1 MALERNNRG
10 KELLLK
16 GLPIAPGLV
25 IGKALVW
32 KHKKIK
38 PNRRILPPEERAK
51 ELEHFHR
58 TKDLMLGE
66 LEKLKKNLPP
76 RITRFV
82 DFQIAVLKDSEF
94 IKDVEYLI
102 KEKGRTAEYA
112 VYEAIE
118 DRINELLK
126 SEIEYY
132 RDRAKELETLYYDFV
147 SYLRNEEKRKV
158 IGSEVVIFADDITI
172 EESIRIVNSDVKAVV
187 LQEGGKTSH
196 AAIILRDYRIPA
208 VFGVGD
214 FSDKVTNG
222 DVVIINGWKGEVII
236 NPSKP
241 TLERF
246 KELVAKYTEEA
257 KGLIEIKDLPTITT
271 DGRGI
276 TLMANIDL
284 PEEITLV
291 LEEGAHGI
299 GLFRTELLFYEY
311 GDDEEKQEEIYR
323 EICSKVYP
331 FPCIIRAFD
340 LGGDKVIKGYR
351 EKNPFLGLRGIRLL
365 LEEEERFRKQ
375 IRAVLKANEEGNI
388 KFMIP
393 MVTTLWEV
401 KRSRAIFHEEA
412 EKLNKTRSVEVK
424 LPDFGIMVEVPSVAL
439 TIKAFA
445 EYIDFVSIGT
455 NDLTQYTLAVDRRNT
470 RVSYLFHHTHP
481 AVLKLI
487 KMVVQAGREYSFRV
501 GVCGEISSDP
511 VGIVLLLGLGIT
523 ELSLTPS
530 LVLQTKKL
538 IRRIAIEDVE
548 KLAEKALNLADG
560 EEVTRMIMDYIREKA
575 PDIVEKYGPL

>member
-1 MALERNNRG
+1 MEKN
-10 KELLLK
+10 KEILLK

-32 KHKKIK
+32 KHKRIRPNKKILSPEK
-38 PNRRILPPEERAK
+38 RPEE
-51 ELEHFHR
+51 LENFHKTR
-58 TKDLMLGE
+58 DLMLRD
-66 LEKLKKNLPP
+66 LEKVKKNLPP
-76 RITRFV
+76 RITRFI
-82 DFQIAVLKDSEF
+82 DFQIAVLNDGEF
-94 IKDVEYLI
+94 LKDVEYLI

-118 DRINELLK
+118 DRMDELVK
-126 SEIEYY
+126 SGIEYY
-132 RDRAKELETLYYDFV
+132 RDRAKELETLYFDFV
-147 SYLRNEEKRKV
+147 SYLRNEEKREV

-214 FSDKVTNG
+214 FEEKVDDG
-222 DVVIINGWKGEVII
+222 DEVIINGWKGEVII
-236 NPSKP
+236 NPSKA

-246 KELVAKYTEEA
+246 KELVEKYKEEA
-257 KGLIEIKDLPTITT
+257 KGLIEIKDLPTVTT

-284 PEEITLV
+284 PEEISLV

-311 GDDEEKQEEIYR
+311 GDDEKEQEEIYR
-323 EICSKVYP
+323 DICGQIYP

-375 IRAVLKANEEGNI
+375 IRAILRANVRENV

-401 KRSRAIFHEEA
+401 KRSRAIFLEEA
-412 EKLNKTRSVEVK
+412 EKLSKTEK
-424 LPDFGIMVEVPSVAL
+424 INLPDFGIMVEVPSVAL
-439 TIKAFA
+439 TINNIA

-470 RVSYLFHHTHP
+470 KVSYLFHHTHP

-487 KMVVQAGREYSFRV
+487 KTVVEAGRKHSFRV

-511 VGIVLLLGLGIT
+511 VGIVLLLGLGVG

-530 LVLQTKKL
+530 LILQTKKL
-538 IRRIAIEDVE
+538 IRRVSMEEVE
-548 KLAEKALNLADG
+548 ELAEKAISLADG
-560 EEVTRMIMDYIREKA
+560 DEVTQMVMGYLKEKA
-575 PDIVEKYGPL
+575 PDIVEKYGHF

>member
-1 MALERNNRG
+1 LEKNR
-10 KELLLK
+10 ELLLK

-25 IGKALVW
+25 IGKSLVW
-32 KHKKIK
+32 KHKKIQ
-38 PNRRILPPEERAK
+38 PDGRIVPENERDR
-51 ELEHFHR
+51 ELANFHR
-58 TKDLMLGE
+58 TREVMLRD
-66 LEKLKKNLPP
+66 LKKVKRNLPS
-76 RITRFV
+76 RITRFI
-82 DFQIAVLKDSEF
+82 DFQVAILGDREF

-112 VYEAIE
+112 VFQAIE
-118 DRINELLK
+118 DRMDELLK
-126 SEIEYY
+126 SGIEYY
-132 RDRAKELETLYYDFV
+132 RDRAKELETLYFDFV
-147 SYLRNEEKRKV
+147 SYLRDEDKREV
-158 IGSEVVIFADDITI
+158 IGEDVVLFADDVTI
-172 EESIRIVNSDVKAVV
+172 EESIRIVNSNVKAVV

-196 AAIILRDYRIPA
+196 AAIILRDYKIPA

-214 FSDKVTNG
+214 FTDKVKNG
-222 DVVIINGWKGEVII
+222 DTVIINGWKGEVII
-236 NPSKP
+236 NPRKT

-246 KELVAKYTEEA
+246 QKLVERYREEARGLFEIKEL
-257 KGLIEIKDLPTITT
+257 PTATT

-284 PEEITLV
+284 PEEIDLV

-311 GDDEEKQEEIYR
+311 GDDEREQEEIYR
-323 EICSKVYP
+323 SICEKVYP

-365 LEEEERFRKQ
+365 LEEEDRFRKQ
-375 IRAVLKANEEGNI
+375 IRAILRANTKGNV

-401 KRSRAIFHEEA
+401 KRARAIFREEA
-412 EKLNKTRSVEVK
+412 DSLSKKENIH

-439 TIKAFA
+439 TIDNIAP
-445 EYIDFVSIGT
+445 YIDFVSIGT
-455 NDLTQYTLAVDRRNT
+455 NDLTQYTLAVDRRNS
-470 RVSYLFHHTHP
+470 RVSYLFQHTHP
-481 AVLKLI
+481 AILRLI
-487 KMVVQAGREYSFRV
+487 KKVVDSGRDHSFRV

-511 VGIVLLLGLGIT
+511 VGIILLVGLGVG

-538 IRRIAIEDVE
+538 IRKVSMEEVE
-548 KLAEKALNLADG
+548 NLANNALSMADG
-560 EEVTRMIMDYIREKA
+560 DEVNAMVMEFLKKKV
-575 PDIVEKYGPL
+575 PGIVEKYGHF

>member
-1 MALERNNRG
+1 MEKS
-10 KELLLK
+10 KEILLK

-32 KHKKIK
+32 KHKRIK
-38 PNRRILPPEERAK
+38 PSRKVLPEKERPI
-51 ELEHFHR
+51 ELENFR
-58 TKDLMLGE
+58 KTRDIMLQD

-82 DFQIAVLKDSEF
+82 DFQIAVLKDGEF
-94 IKDVEYLI
+94 LKDVEYLI

-118 DRINELLK
+118 DRMNELLK
-126 SEIEYY
+126 SGIEYY
-132 RDRAKELETLYYDFV
+132 RDRAKELETLYFDFV
-147 SYLRNEEKRKV
+147 SYLRNEEKREV
-158 IGSEVVIFADDITI
+158 IGSDVVIFADDITI

-214 FSDKVTNG
+214 FSDKVDDGNE
-222 DVVIINGWKGEVII
+222 VIINGWKGEVII
-236 NPSKP
+236 NPSEP

-246 KELVAKYTEEA
+246 RELVEKYKEEA

-284 PEEITLV
+284 PEEISLV

-311 GDDEEKQEEIYR
+311 GDDEKEQEGIYR
-323 EICSKVYP
+323 DICEQIYP
-331 FPCIIRAFD
+331 FSCIIRAFD

-375 IRAVLKANEEGNI
+375 IRAVLRANVKGNV

-401 KRSRAIFHEEA
+401 KRSRAIFLEEA
-412 EKLNKTRSVEVK
+412 RKLSEKEEIK
-424 LPDFGIMVEVPSVAL
+424 LPDFGIMVEVPSAAL
-439 TIKAFA
+439 TINSMAD
-445 EYIDFVSIGT
+445 YIDFVSIGT

-481 AVLKLI
+481 AVLRLI
-487 KMVVQAGREYSFRV
+487 KMVVDAGREHSFRV

-511 VGIVLLLGLGIT
+511 VGIILLLGLGIT

-538 IRRIAIEDVE
+538 IRRISIEEVE
-548 KLAEKALNLADG
+548 KLAEGALSLADG
-560 EEVTRMIMDYIREKA
+560 DEVTRVVLDYIKDRA
-575 PDIVEKYGPL
+575 PDIVEKYGHF